1 MSFIRIV
8 QVLLC
13 WAAVAV
19 CAPAGAQ
26 TWIGA
31 ELGSSDAKD
40 FCKDFGSSC
49 DKTGT
54 PWRIF
59 GGTYLT
65 PNFGIEAGYIDLG
78 RMNASDAASDVK
90 LESRAGEVLGL
101 IAFRARQASI
111 FAKFG
116 GYYALTKLTLVTNGL
131 TTRRTE
137 NNGGLVY
144 GAGAQVNLTPSFGV
158 RGDWQRYAKVGN
170 TSTGGETDMNTFLV
184 GVVWNFR

>member
-1 MSFIRIV
+1 MRIA
-8 QVLLC
+8 QLLIGL
-13 WAAVAV
+13 AA
-19 CAPAGAQ
+19 AGFSATALAQ

-40 FCKDFGSSC
+40 FCKELGSSC

-59 GGTYLT
+59 GGTYVT
-65 PNFGIEAGYIDLG
+65 PNVGIEAGYIDLG
-78 RMNASDAASDVK
+78 RMTASDTASDLK

-101 IAFRARQASI
+101 LAFRARQASI
-111 FAKFG
+111 FAKAG
-116 GYYALTKLTLVTNGL
+116 GYYALTKLTAVSGGL

-137 NNGGLVY
+137 NNAGLVY
-144 GAGAQVNLTPSFGV
+144 GAGAQVNFTPNIGV

-170 TSTGGETDMNTFLV
+170 TATGGETDINTFLL